1 MLLTTWGVK
10 SLKQFHIIISK
21 LKESKEVGF
30 IREVRYTDWLTNIV
44 LVKKQNVKWKMCV
57 DSIDLNKH

>member
-21 LKESKEVGF
+21 LKESKSKVKN
-30 IREVRYTDWLTNIV
+30 TKTPKALNLSTN
-44 LVKKQNVKWKMCV
+44 LHQ
-57 DSIDLNKH
+57 